1 MSDREFTV
9 ERWTCA
15 GTRVTDDGKKSTAW
29 VVPDGTFITYSEK
42 SSFVLGGGYD
52 VEVSRED
59 DHTWRKGR
67 PQYAGSGNATDE
79 QRARF
84 AVLSAEAEQE
94 LARAARERKAKG
106 HDALAEAME
115 PLVKYAKACRTRS
128 QRAALIADV
137 IDRLTIEAW
146 RTRGTS

>member
-1 MSDREFTV
+1 MTDRKFTV

-15 GTRVTDDGKKSTAW
+15 GTRVTDAGKKSTAW
-29 VVPDGTFITYSEK
+29 MVPDGTYITYTEK

-52 VEVSRED
+52 VEVSRD
-59 DHTWRKGR
+59 GAHTWRRGR
-67 PQYAGSGNATDE
+67 PRYAGSGHVTDE

-94 LARAARERKAKG
+94 LARSARERKDKSQ
-106 HDALAEAME
+106 DALAGAME
-115 PLVKYAKACRTRS
+115 PLVAYAKACRTRS

-146 RTRGTS
+146 RTRS